1 MELQADQHL
10 LSFVDEQ
17 KDLYIMKLDT
27 PKLVPHR
34 IMSNVTAIM
43 TSSTLPVLSIL
54 KGSQVEALINPAIA
68 FVDNALVAQSTVSI
82 EATNL
87 GRNPRLF
94 GNIFGLSK
102 YSLFFL

>member
-1 MELQADQHL
+1 M
-10 LSFVDEQ
+10 
-17 KDLYIMKLDT
+17 YIVKLGG

-54 KGSQVEALINPAIA
+54 KGSQVEALVNPAIA
-68 FVDNALVAQSTVSI
+68 FVDNALVAQSTVAI

-94 GNIFGLSK
+94 GK
-102 YSLFFL
+102 